1 MPGQVSKTPG
11 GLKCLV
17 GEICD
22 TVAEF
27 IPFCLVREGWGEER
41 IWMGLLVALE
51 GTVLIKGDTR
61 RRGPSSVF
69 FGAAATPGQA
79 AIMFDFYD
87 ELASR
92 TGFPGKNRSGYCR
105 RGRYSPV
112 TCRDIACVVRGRE
125 QWPRV
130 RAVSIKAHEVLI

>member
-1 MPGQVSKTPG
+1 MWIFTVYIHIYVDENFKLPGQVSKTPG

-27 IPFCLVREGWGEER
+27 TPFGLVREGWGEER

-69 FGAAATPGQA
+69 LWRCGGAG
-79 AIMFDFYD
+79 
-87 ELASR
+87 
-92 TGFPGKNRSGYCR
+92 TGGHH
-105 RGRYSPV
+105 V
-112 TCRDIACVVRGRE
+112 
-125 QWPRV
+125 
-130 RAVSIKAHEVLI
+130 